1 MVFDCLQTLQVTL
14 MRVNALS
21 CFWTQTGVSISEL
34 IAALHGAMLD
44 QLNTLKE
51 KIRPLV
57 ARYHGQECLLEWMWL
72 QIDEAVYQNKEVTP
86 YLEFIKQ
93 LVRQG
98 RLELGAG
105 REHTKAYLKAYNEG
119 NPCPPL
125 QYYQKVA
132 KKTMWSCSNQMTF
145 RSSRKLSSEFSC

>member
-1 MVFDCLQTLQVTL
+1 LFANSAGDPHASE
-14 MRVNALS
+14 RIGPS
-21 CFWTQTGVSISEL
+21 CSRTQTGVSISEL
-34 IAALHGAMLD
+34 IAALHGAKLD
-44 QLNTLKE
+44 QLNTLQE

-57 ARYHGQECLLEWMWL
+57 ARYHGRECLFDWMRL

-86 YLEFIKQ
+86 YPEFIKQ
-93 LVRQG
+93 LMRHG

-119 NPCPPL
+119 HPCPPL

-132 KKTMWSCSNQMTF
+132 KKDNVEELFKPDDLQKF
-145 RSSRKLSSEFSC
+145 KKIVE